1 MPTTASINKRDANF
15 YWRSVFSYFSRREVY
30 HVGFWIFAALA
41 MFYIER
47 PVDSIQKLGAVA
59 TSLGFYAAIVY
70 FNLNYLFPNYLNEKR
85 VFLYILLF
93 ILAALVATPLR
104 SLVMYWV
111 YNRSPE
117 VQQALLI
124 GQGSIFLSHLAVG
137 AGSTMLKIAA
147 DWTRNTREQQKL
159 KAQNLQSELRFLRS
173 QVNPHFLFNT
183 LNSLYALT
191 LKKSDK
197 APETVLKLSDMMR
210 YMLYE
215 SNARL
220 VPLAKEVE
228 YVKNYLALEKLR
240 YDTSGEI
247 RFEIDGDITDQE
259 IAPMLFITFVENSF
273 KHGLAKVLDGGYVH
287 IYLLVEGDEIR
298 FHLENNKPKIED
310 DFDVPGGIGLIN
322 VKRRLDLLYDGRYEL
337 NSLAADD
344 TYSVDLYLNLYRE
357 SLQAPIGKPLS
368 GLEKPTT

>member
-1 MPTTASINKRDANF
+1 
-15 YWRSVFSYFSRREVY
+15 
-30 HVGFWIFAALA
+30 
-41 MFYIER
+41 
-47 PVDSIQKLGAVA
+47 
-59 TSLGFYAAIVY
+59 
-70 FNLNYLFPNYLNEKR
+70 
-85 VFLYILLF
+85 
-93 ILAALVATPLR
+93 
-104 SLVMYWV
+104 
-111 YNRSPE
+111 
-117 VQQALLI
+117 
-124 GQGSIFLSHLAVG
+124 
-137 AGSTMLKIAA
+137 MLKIAA

-191 LKKSDK
+191 LKKSEK

-228 YVKNYLALEKLR
+228 YVKNYLALEQLR

-247 RFEIDGDITDQE
+247 RFEIEGDVTDQE

-273 KHGLAKVLDGGYVH
+273 KHGMAKVLDKGYVH
-287 IYLLVEGDEIR
+287 IYLLIEGDEIR

-310 DFDVPGGIGLIN
+310 DFDVPGGIGLLN
-322 VKRRLDLLYDGRYEL
+322 VKRRLDLLYEGRYEL
-337 NSLAADD
+337 NSLATED
-344 TYSVDLYLNLYRE
+344 TYSVDLYLNLYQE
-357 SLQAPIGKPLS
+357 DFQTPIGTPLPV
-368 GLEKPTT
+368 LEKPTT

>member
-1 MPTTASINKRDANF
+1 
-15 YWRSVFSYFSRREVY
+15 
-30 HVGFWIFAALA
+30 

-159 KAQNLQSELRFLRS
+159 KAQNLQSEL
-173 QVNPHFLFNT
+173 
-183 LNSLYALT
+183 
-191 LKKSDK
+191 
-197 APETVLKLSDMMR
+197 
-210 YMLYE
+210 
-215 SNARL
+215 
-220 VPLAKEVE
+220 
-228 YVKNYLALEKLR
+228 
-240 YDTSGEI
+240 
-247 RFEIDGDITDQE
+247 
-259 IAPMLFITFVENSF
+259 
-273 KHGLAKVLDGGYVH
+273 
-287 IYLLVEGDEIR
+287 YLLVEGDEIR

-337 NSLAADD
+337 NSLAVNKAVAAKAGSALID
-344 TYSVDLYLNLYRE
+344 SHSEEVDRDYIFVKAEKKLIKVEFNEVVFIEGLKDYVIIRNDETRVITLQTMKSLEAKLPSSIFRRVHRSYIVNLLKVEAVEGNSLEVTVKGQKKLIAIGKNYRE
-357 SLQAPIGKPLS
+357 SLLAHINSMKL
-368 GLEKPTT
+368 

>member
-1 MPTTASINKRDANF
+1 
-15 YWRSVFSYFSRREVY
+15 
-30 HVGFWIFAALA
+30 
-41 MFYIER
+41 
-47 PVDSIQKLGAVA
+47 
-59 TSLGFYAAIVY
+59 
-70 FNLNYLFPNYLNEKR
+70 
-85 VFLYILLF
+85 
-93 ILAALVATPLR
+93 
-104 SLVMYWV
+104 
-111 YNRSPE
+111 
-117 VQQALLI
+117 
-124 GQGSIFLSHLAVG
+124 
-137 AGSTMLKIAA
+137 
-147 DWTRNTREQQKL
+147 
-159 KAQNLQSELRFLRS
+159 
-173 QVNPHFLFNT
+173 
-183 LNSLYALT
+183 
-191 LKKSDK
+191 
-197 APETVLKLSDMMR
+197 
-210 YMLYE
+210 
-215 SNARL
+215 